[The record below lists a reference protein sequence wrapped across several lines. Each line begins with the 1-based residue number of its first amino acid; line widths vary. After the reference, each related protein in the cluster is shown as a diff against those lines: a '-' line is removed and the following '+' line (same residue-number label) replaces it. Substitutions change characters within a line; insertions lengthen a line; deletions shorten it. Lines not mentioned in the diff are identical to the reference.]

1 MKRIIKVEN
10 GPKPV
15 GPYSHAVQVGN
26 FIYTSG
32 QVGIDPAIGKL
43 IAGDVKDQTRQAM
56 QNLKSILETAG
67 ASMNNVV
74 KTTIFLKDMN
84 DFAAMNEVYGSYF
97 ESAFPARETVQVVR
111 LPVDAI
117 VEISMVAFLD

>member
-1 MKRIIKVEN
+1 MKRIIKAEN

-43 IAGDVKDQTRQAM
+43 VNGDVKDQTHQAM
-56 QNLKSILETAG
+56 LNLKSILETAG